1 MKEFIKKVDKSGSTK
16 PAKVL
21 LVNEETELM
30 KFLLAQLPD
39 KNRNNIKSLLKHKQV
54 LVDDKMISQFNHM
67 LKPGQKVMFVSD
79 RIATAKQFR
88 GISIVFEDQYLIVI
102 DKHAGMLSVAKDN
115 EQNETAYSILSRHV
129 KTFNPNN
136 KIFVVHRLD
145 RDTSGLMMFAKSQ
158 QIQKLLQEDWN
169 NDIKERT
176 YVALTEGQVEKEEGA
191 ITSYLYESKALIMYS
206 SQNPEKGEEA
216 ITHYRVIRRNTQ
228 YSLLIVNLETGKKNQ
243 IRVHMQDIGH
253 SIVGDKKYGSTSN
266 PIGRLGLHACLLAFK
281 HPVTQEPLRFET
293 KIPGKFLQLF

>member
-1 MKEFIKKVDKSGSTK
+1 MEEFTKEADKSGSTK

-21 LVNEETELM
+21 LVNEVTELM
-30 KFLLAQLPD
+30 KFLLVQLPD

-54 LVDDKMISQFNHM
+54 LVDDKIITQFNHV
-67 LKPGQKVMFVSD
+67 LNPGQKVHFVSD
-79 RIATAKQFR
+79 RIATAKVFR
-88 GISIVFEDQYLIVI
+88 GINIVFEDQYLIVI

-176 YVALTEGQVEKEEGA
+176 YVALTHGQVEKDEDI
-191 ITSYLYESKALIMYS
+191 ITSYLYESKALIVYS
-206 SQNPEKGEEA
+206 SQNPEKGDKA
-216 ITHYRVIRRNTQ
+216 ITHYRVIRSNAQ

-253 SIVGDKKYGSTSN
+253 SIVGDKKYGSTGN
-266 PIGRLGLHACLLAFK
+266 PIGRLGLHACVLAFK
-281 HPVTQEPLRFET
+281 HPITQELLSFET
-293 KIPGKFLQLF
+293 KIPKKFLMLF